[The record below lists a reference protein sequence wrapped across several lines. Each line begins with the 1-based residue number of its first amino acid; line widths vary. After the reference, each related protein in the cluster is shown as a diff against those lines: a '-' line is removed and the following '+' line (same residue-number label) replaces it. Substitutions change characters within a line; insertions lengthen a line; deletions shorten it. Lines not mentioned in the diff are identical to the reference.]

1 MKVEIKGKTLV
12 VSIDLDETGV
22 PSTSGKSK
30 VHASTRGNIPTSVT
44 VGGKTLILSLN
55 AYTKL

>member
-1 MKVEIKGKTLV
+1 MKTEIKGKTLV
-12 VSIDLDETGV
+12 ITIDLDEAGV

-30 VHASTRGNIPTSVT
+30 VHASTRGNIPTPVM
-44 VGGKTLILSLN
+44 VGGKPLVVSVN